1 MPPHHSGLV
10 LYICPFLEQK
20 DLHFPASQSEEKE
33 LVTQGECKSLQR
45 DPLKIKLILA
55 SQG

>member
-1 MPPHHSGLV
+1 MPPHHSGFV

-33 LVTQGECKSLQR
+33 LVMQGECKSLQR